1 MNQTMT
7 NNHNTIQQTTE
18 HGLPIHEV
26 YGNYEEGFD
35 EEDYCYD
42 GDVYDEYDF
51 SLSSVKAIGGGNGT
65 KNFRD
70 SQVGDGRMK
79 KNKNNEKDS
88 SGGSSRSNKPTIYSQ
103 KHIRIQESMRENKR
117 MKRKAK

>member
-1 MNQTMT
+1 MT
-7 NNHNTIQQTTE
+7 HNHNIIKQTTE

-35 EEDYCYD
+35 DED
-42 GDVYDEYDF
+42 DF

-65 KNFRD
+65 KNFRG

-103 KHIRIQESMRENKR
+103 KHIRIQESMRKNKR